1 MLKLSQPAD
10 VGIDS
15 NVRKICLPFIAFN
28 YPQSWMQQGVIA
40 DELTNEYDAIPER
53 DNNFLRS
60 IKLKKQPQHNHTQ
73 VTLLSRKNQIT
84 RRSSR
89 RRNDKFLHDHK
100 YFSYAKR
107 SNNVQVGFLLFYE
120 ILFLIYLNIVYCF
133 VNGRQLQF
141 ISMI

>member
-28 YPQSWMQQGVIA
+28 YPQSWMQQGVIG

-53 DNNFLRS
+53 DNNFMRR
-60 IKLKKQPQHNHTQ
+60 IKLKKQPQYNHTRDT
-73 VTLLSRKNQIT
+73 VSRKNQIT

-89 RRNDKFLHDHK
+89 RRNDKFLHDQK

-107 SNNVQVGFLLFYE
+107 SNNVQVCFERCYTI
-120 ILFLIYLNIVYCF
+120 ILSNLH
-133 VNGRQLQF
+133 
-141 ISMI
+141 